1 MGIAVANGTVA
12 LEAALRAVGVEAG
25 DEVIVPAVTFVASAS
40 AVLQANAIPIFVD
53 CDPRNY
59 TIDPA
64 AVEAAI
70 TPQTRAVM
78 PVDYGGM
85 PCDMDALQAI
95 ATKHDI
101 AIVSDCAHSHGSQ
114 WKGVGTGAIGD
125 CGGFSFQMGK
135 TLTTRR
141 RRHDSH
147 EPGRG
152 RAARILL
159 SQHRTLPGPPIL
171 RAPHSQHESTHD
183 RMARRDRKRAAR
195 SPGSANRQ
203 PRAERHLRVATA
215 QTD

>member
-1 MGIAVANGTVA
+1 MANGTVA

-25 DEVIVPAVTFVASAS
+25 DEVIVPAVTFVATAS

-135 TLTTRR
+135 TLTTGEGGMVLTNREEVAQ
-141 RRHDSH
+141 HASSF
-147 EPGRG
+147 P
-152 RAARILL
+152 
-159 SQHRTLPGPPIL
+159 QHRTFPGPPIL

-183 RMARRDRKRAAR
+183 RMARRHRKRAAR
-195 SPGSANRQ
+195 SPGSANRH

-215 QTD
+215 RTD